1 MPATTCNQ
9 RKIAKEKSI
18 IYTPAAKCCKIDT
31 TQLLKSNQ
39 KQSCQARYQV
49 GSSSFCSLIDKT
61 SGKKRFNYVSDEII
75 SKVPFKQDLRAFSPP
90 QNPHKKLE
98 KKWG

>member
-1 MPATTCNQ
+1 
-9 RKIAKEKSI
+9 
-18 IYTPAAKCCKIDT
+18 
-31 TQLLKSNQ
+31 
-39 KQSCQARYQV
+39 V